1 MAILAL
7 SVTDPK
13 LVLECMTCEYCNR
26 CNKIIPERGTGMVYA
41 CEIKNN
47 FKNTEIENE

>member
-26 CNKIIPERGTGMVYA
+26 CNKIIPERGTGVA
-41 CEIKNN
+41 CACGTKSDFKNMEIKD
-47 FKNTEIENE
+47 E